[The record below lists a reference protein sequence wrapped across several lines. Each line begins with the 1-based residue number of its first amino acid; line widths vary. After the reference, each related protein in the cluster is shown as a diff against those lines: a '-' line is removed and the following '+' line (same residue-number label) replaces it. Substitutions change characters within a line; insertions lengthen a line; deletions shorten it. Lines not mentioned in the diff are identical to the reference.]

1 MEKEKLNKYDSS
13 NAKRFLEAFNNIDYF
28 LKTRY
33 NFNRAM
39 GFSELIRKC
48 VVLNYTIRKYE
59 DDLVDYGRL
68 RNAIIHNNNEDIVI
82 AEPHISVVEKI
93 EHIEKVLTTP
103 PKAIDTVARRDV
115 LTISADKSMREVIKA
130 IANSNYS
137 NLPVYKGDVLVGVAN
152 GQKILDSF
160 GKFLIS
166 GGKAEVFLSSVK
178 IEDMLSKIENSNY
191 YVVVPVNY
199 TIEECLNEFNK
210 NHKLLAILFTKN
222 GERNQLPLG
231 IMTGTDVIRA
241 NKILEDY

>member
-1 MEKEKLNKYDSS
+1 
-13 NAKRFLEAFNNIDYF
+13 
-28 LKTRY
+28 
-33 NFNRAM
+33 M

-82 AEPHISVVEKI
+82 AEPHISVVENI

-137 NLPVYKGDVLVGVAN
+137 NLPVYKGDVLIGVAN

-231 IMTGTDVIRA
+231 IMTGADVIRA

>member
-82 AEPHISVVEKI
+82 AEPHISVVENI

-137 NLPVYKGDVLVGVAN
+137 NLPVYKGDVLIGVAN

-166 GGKAEVFLSSVK
+166 GGKAEVFLSNVK

-231 IMTGTDVIRA
+231 IMTGADVIRA

>member
-1 MEKEKLNKYDSS
+1 MEKETLNKYDSS

-59 DDLVDYGRL
+59 DDLIDYGRL

-82 AEPHISVVEKI
+82 AEPHISVVENI

-137 NLPVYKGDVLVGVAN
+137 NLPVYKGDVLIGVAN

-231 IMTGTDVIRA
+231 IMTGADVIRA

>member
-1 MEKEKLNKYDSS
+1 MEKEKTISFKNS
-13 NAKRFLEAFNNIDYF
+13 NAKRFLDAFNNIDYF

-82 AEPHISVVEKI
+82 AEPHDSVVEKI
-93 EHIEKVLTTP
+93 EHIEKILTTP

-115 LTISADKSMREVIKA
+115 LTISADKSMREVIKT

-137 NLPVYKGDVLVGVAN
+137 NLPVYKDDILVGVAN

-191 YVVVPVNY
+191 YFVAPVNF
-199 TIEECLNEFNK
+199 TIEECLKEFNK
-210 NHKLLAILFTKN
+210 NHKLLAILFTKD

-231 IMTGTDVIRA
+231 IMTGADVIKA
-241 NKILEDY
+241 NKILEDF

>member
-59 DDLVDYGRL
+59 DDLIDYGRL

-82 AEPHISVVEKI
+82 AEPHISVVENI

-137 NLPVYKGDVLVGVAN
+137 NLPVYKGDVLIGVAN

-166 GGKAEVFLSSVK
+166 GGKAEVFLSNVK

-231 IMTGTDVIRA
+231 IMTGADVIRA

>member
-82 AEPHISVVEKI
+82 AEPHISVVENI

-115 LTISADKSMREVIKA
+115 LTISANKSMREVIKA

-137 NLPVYKGDVLVGVAN
+137 NLPVYKGDVLIGVAN

-231 IMTGTDVIRA
+231 IMTGADVIRA

>member
-1 MEKEKLNKYDSS
+1 MEKETLNKYDGS

-166 GGKAEVFLSSVK
+166 GGKADVFLSSVK

-231 IMTGTDVIRA
+231 IMTGADVIRA